1 MSITAEDYMTIVN
14 ALIAKGVPEAEA
26 HASVAAELSKQAP
39 QPSTVAPPLRDQYG
53 RFNNK
58 AAQEYFSHANKVE
71 LAKKYFDPL
80 DGVGSIDTLSK
91 KEQMDII
98 TGRNKQERMPQ
109 PLRNVQDAINWFKQQ
124 RSGTSDE

>member
-1 MSITAEDYMTIVN
+1 MAITAEDYLKIVQ
-14 ALIAKGVPEAEA
+14 ALIAKGMPEDVA
-26 HASVAAELSKQAP
+26 HATVAAELQKQNNAP
-39 QPSTVAPPLRDQYG
+39 NEAPPLRDQYG

-98 TGRNKQERMPQ
+98 TGRNKQERTPQ

-124 RSGTSDE
+124 RSGTSSE